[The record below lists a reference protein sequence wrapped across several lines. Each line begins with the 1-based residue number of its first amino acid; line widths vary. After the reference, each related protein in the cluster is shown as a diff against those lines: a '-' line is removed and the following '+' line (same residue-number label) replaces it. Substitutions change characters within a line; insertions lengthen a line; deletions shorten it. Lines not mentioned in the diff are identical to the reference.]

1 MKILSVRL
9 DAELD
14 EKLEFILN
22 KRKVIDKS
30 AYIRQLLANSIKEDL
45 IDFLCDEIKKK
56 QMSAWKAAQIAE
68 ISLLKMLDE
77 CAKRQII
84 LYDQVSLEEDLQF
97 AFGE

>member
-9 DAELD
+9 DSELD
-14 EKLEFILN
+14 EKLEYILS
-22 KRKVIDKS
+22 KRRVIDKS

-45 IDFLCDEIKKK
+45 IDYLCDEIKKN

-68 ISLLKMLDE
+68 VSLVKMLDE

-84 LYDQVSLEEDLQF
+84 FYDQISLEEDLKF
-97 AFGE
+97 ALGE